1 MCHLPR
7 YGSTAVR
14 RQVAHHPGQ
23 VRQGKLLGLLFSS
36 MASGFFDSIGE
47 FILAK
52 AFCNTHYKVSRI
64 IHRAIKATSL
74 IFEV

>member
-52 AFCNTHYKVSRI
+52 GILQYPLQGITHYSSSYKSHFAYI
-64 IHRAIKATSL
+64 
-74 IFEV
+74 